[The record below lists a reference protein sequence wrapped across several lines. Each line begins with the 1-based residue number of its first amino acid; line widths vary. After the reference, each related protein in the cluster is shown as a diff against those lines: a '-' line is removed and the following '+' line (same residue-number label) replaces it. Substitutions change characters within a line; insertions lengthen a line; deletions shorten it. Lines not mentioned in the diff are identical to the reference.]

1 MSIGALLDNGAL
13 GEILENDGQTIKIRL
28 FSGPVLVLPFEDVW
42 VLT

>member
-28 FSGPVLVLPFEDVW
+28 FSGPVLVLPIDDVW

>member
-1 MSIGALLDNGAL
+1 MSVGALLDNGAL

-28 FSGPVLVLPFEDVW
+28 FSGPVLVLPAADIW